1 MHRYSAS
8 ARRLLAQPVR
18 WNSTIEALPGL
29 AKQSTKEVA
38 DLSAATSGV
47 PPTSQTPRRFRPLSA
62 IDDGAPYKPDFDAIA
77 AKAAQGSLSKRLA
90 FAAAQ
95 KKETDLGAS
104 PTEAPAPTISN
115 EQHQEMIM
123 ARRAENMA
131 RETQSAEDAVARRRE
146 AIQARRAERLVREAT
161 SGGAARGAAPGLRG
175 GAARGG
181 AASQSRS
188 TQPGSKLSG
197 ETRTPPASV
206 GRTPP
211 AIVGGRAAP
220 GRGGTQMRGKGR
232 GGRGGRGGA
241 GKGDGPARLRRKDR
255 LDGAPTSDSFDDLD
269 PDVAEWLG
277 VDDVKDRNLRAS
289 TLAADIPLDDL
300 NEGLVPQIDSFTRRP
315 RAMREVVG
323 GDYSRFIPGNPQ
335 LFLASARKAGPV
347 NHSSAILTR
356 SKQVLVDDRA
366 RIKDVVRTSTTS
378 LDPKV

>member
-18 WNSTIEALPGL
+18 WNSTIEALPEST
-29 AKQSTKEVA
+29 KQSSKEVV
-38 DLSAATSGV
+38 DPPAATPGV
-47 PPTSQTPRRFRPLSA
+47 PHQTPRRFLPLSA
-62 IDDGAPYKPDFDAIA
+62 IDDGAPYRPDFDAIA
-77 AKAAQGSLSKRLA
+77 ARAAQGSLTKRLA

-95 KKETDLGAS
+95 KKETELGTS
-104 PTEAPAPTISN
+104 PAEAPAPTISN
-115 EQHQEMIM
+115 EQHQQIIM

-161 SGGAARGAAPGLRG
+161 LGGAARGAAPGLRG
-175 GAARGG
+175 ARGGAARGS

-188 TQPGSKLSG
+188 AQPGSKSSG
-197 ETRTPPASV
+197 DGRTPPVSV

-220 GRGGTQMRGKGR
+220 GRSGTQMRGKGR
-232 GGRGGRGGA
+232 GGRGGAAKGG
-241 GKGDGPARLRRKDR
+241 GPGRLRKDR

-277 VDDVKDRNLRAS
+277 VDDVKDRKLRAS
-289 TLAADIPLDDL
+289 SLAADIPADDL
-300 NEGLVPQIDSFTRRP
+300 NEALVPQIDSFTRKP

-335 LFLASARKAGPV
+335 LFLASARKVGPV

-378 LDPKV
+378 LDPKA